1 MVYQIYYIPKG
12 SEENS
17 RGYTMFDIEY
27 YLTYSDYAKGEWFSE
42 IHCIPIA
49 EGFIRYMKD
58 VPKGFDYEQFI
69 DDADE
74 IQEIRG
80 LLYEKYDNK
89 PKSLDEARDFHY
101 RVFGKILREK
111 LDAFC
116 EKYGCFLNID

>member
-27 YLTYSDYAKGEWFSE
+27 YLTYSDYAKG
-42 IHCIPIA
+42 